1 MSHYLDKDCKN
12 IDVILESKY
21 IKFRSVHDFFYLT
34 FLTLTHQKPISAE
47 AFSSF
52 RSNHKTMSVAILPT
66 WLLVCRRSQ
75 NLALDEKKL
84 CEVRLEQFVR
94 IPTET
99 FNSVTQ
105 RQELCD
111 SKLPYALQYTNQQT
125 NKIFQVLNGGVF
137 R

>member
-1 MSHYLDKDCKN
+1 
-12 IDVILESKY
+12 
-21 IKFRSVHDFFYLT
+21 
-34 FLTLTHQKPISAE
+34 
-47 AFSSF
+47 
-52 RSNHKTMSVAILPT
+52 MSVAIQPT
-66 WLLVCRRSQ
+66 WLIVCRRSQ

-111 SKLPYALQYTNQQT
+111 SKLPYAMQYTNQLRLQQS